1 MIVLFAQG
9 NPGKD
14 YTIRHNLG
22 FLLLDFLLDQYNRIN
37 HTNLSWKNKTTHQEV
52 KVGNF
57 LFVKTMTGYNVSG
70 SVASRVLNY
79 YKVDIQ
85 NLLVIHD
92 DIDLDPCRIKTKI
105 GGSSGGNNGI
115 KSLDKEL
122 GSSEYYRMRIGVGRP
137 GPKVNGSFVC
147 GTFTQQEL
155 DNLNNLFS
163 DIAPLFWDMYLLSK
177 ESLKEFDRK

>member
-22 FLLLDFLLDQYNRIN
+22 FLLLDYLLEQYNKN
-37 HTNLSWKNKTTHQEV
+37 NQKNLSWKNKTTHQEV

-57 LFVKTMTGYNVSG
+57 LFVKTLTGYNVSG
-70 SVASRVLNY
+70 FVASSILNF
-79 YKVDIQ
+79 YKI
-85 NLLVIHD
+85 NLEDMLVIHD

-122 GSSEYYRMRIGVGRP
+122 GSSDYYRMRIGIGRP
-137 GPKVNGSFVC
+137 GPKVNGNFVC
-147 GTFTQQEL
+147 GCFSDEEL
-155 DNLNNLFS
+155 DNLHNLFS
-163 DIAPLFWDMYLLSK
+163 DIEPLFWSLNSLSK

>member
-37 HTNLSWKNKTTHQEV
+37 HTNLSWKNKSTHQEV

-70 SVASRVLNY
+70 SVASSVLNF

-115 KSLDKEL
+115 KSLDKE
-122 GSSEYYRMRIGVGRP
+122 
-137 GPKVNGSFVC
+137 
-147 GTFTQQEL
+147 
-155 DNLNNLFS
+155 
-163 DIAPLFWDMYLLSK
+163 
-177 ESLKEFDRK
+177 